1 MKAALLAG
9 IAYFGVLFGM
19 GTAFGVARV
28 LYVAPHFSPAL
39 ALLLELPVMLAVAFV
54 VSSWIADYLQ
64 VDSGRTHRFA
74 MGGTTFI
81 LLIAAEFALSLLLSG
96 QGSRAATAVP
106 GTWISALGFAAQ
118 AVASVFPLMRKGP
131 LKL

>member
-1 MKAALLAG
+1 VKAALLAG

-19 GTAFGVARV
+19 SAAFGVARV

-64 VDSGRTHRFA
+64 VDPGLTHRFA
-74 MGGTTFI
+74 MGGRTFI
-81 LLIAAEFALSLLLSG
+81 LLIVAEFPLSLLLAG
-96 QGSRAATAVP
+96 QGSRAATGAP

-118 AVASVFPLMRKGP
+118 AVASAFPLMRKSP
-131 LKL
+131 LKS